1 MNAPPPPNPDSEPQ
15 GVAAASPAWLVGL
28 LTLRPVAEEWLWQQ
42 SARCRGEDP
51 RLFFHPDNERGRA
64 RARRQH
70 RAKAI
75 CDQCPVVARCR
86 EHSLKFQEP
95 FGVWGGLS
103 EGERVALLAASQPP
117 AVAGVS

>member
-64 RARRQH
+64 RPAPAQGKSDLRPMSGSR
-70 RAKAI
+70 
-75 CDQCPVVARCR
+75 PV
-86 EHSLKFQEP
+86 P
-95 FGVWGGLS
+95 
-103 EGERVALLAASQPP
+103 
-117 AVAGVS
+117 

>member
-51 RLFFHPDNERGRA
+51 GLFFHPDNERGRA
-64 RARRQH
+64 TGWTRASAGPRNC
-70 RAKAI
+70 I
-75 CDQCPVVARCR
+75 VVA
-86 EHSLKFQEP
+86 
-95 FGVWGGLS
+95 
-103 EGERVALLAASQPP
+103 AL
-117 AVAGVS
+117 